1 MIRLIAATMVSLM
14 TTTAAQDVE
23 ALKARIWAK
32 EQMIYAGRARGD
44 LGPYI
49 ANASP
54 NYAAFSPTAPVAH
67 GTAGLE
73 RQQKAMVGSQERL
86 TMELKDFTT
95 EGDTAVIYYITH
107 RTTRPD
113 GTKVDERYENIHV
126 WVRHGDDW
134 RLLATMP
141 RPLSKTATSTAQGN

>member
-1 MIRLIAATMVSLM
+1 MIRTIAALIFCGTSMS
-14 TTTAAQDVE
+14 AHAEDVE

-54 NYAAFSPTAPVAH
+54 NYAAFSPKGPAAH

-73 RQQKAMVGSQERL
+73 RLQQALGGKSDEKL

-95 EGDTAVIYYITH
+95 EGDTAVIYYVTH
-107 RTTRPD
+107 RTQRPD
-113 GTKVDERYENIHV
+113 GTAVDEHYENIHV
-126 WVRHGDDW
+126 WVRAGDDW
-134 RLLATMP
+134 RLIATMP
-141 RPLSKTATSTAQGN
+141 RPYKP